1 MTNHATYGS
10 YLLGESEFVA
20 AVEECRYANA
30 EFRHADHVRLAW
42 IYVRRYG
49 AREAEERI
57 VKTIMRFAI
66 SQGHEEKYHGTLTR
80 AWLRLVATAQHLTPN
95 VTAFDELLAK
105 HGWLLDRSALSAFYS
120 GTRLSSESARREW
133 VEPDRRPLPCV
144 TAHAGLDKDS
154 NP

>member
-1 MTNHATYGS
+1 M
-10 YLLGESEFVA
+10 
-20 AVEECRYANA
+20 
-30 EFRHADHVRLAW
+30 
-42 IYVRRYG
+42 RRYG

-105 HGWLLDRSALSAFYS
+105 HRWLLDRSALSAFYS
-120 GTRLSSESARREW
+120 YSVPPLTRSVYSPVGKGWISS
-133 VEPDRRPLPCV
+133 
-144 TAHAGLDKDS
+144 TAEIFTTTER
-154 NP
+154 